1 METQRAERV
10 TIEVDKEMS
19 MFSSGKQVVAGW
31 LAAAVLVLLVAAAQ
45 AEAAGN
51 FRVRLADRID
61 GKTVKPGHPVHATL
75 SEHIVIGGLN
85 FPPGSQLTGTI
96 TKAQKA
102 RRFIQAE
109 VSPKRWLK
117 PGGAI
122 SMHFTRIAGGGMTAR
137 LNAVPIGVSSGQAKA
152 KHDGRIESASKGQ
165 VRSKVG
171 RLALTGLSFVAA
183 PVAPLI
189 GGAVGVVK
197 PDAVLPDAYDSKG
210 RKHRRLKGMAAGAIA
225 GVPGGFLIN
234 DTMLKGR
241 DIYIQ
246 PGTELLLQNS
256 SAPPARGKDKGKGKP
271 SGGNV

>member
-1 METQRAERV
+1 
-10 TIEVDKEMS
+10 
-19 MFSSGKQVVAGW
+19 MFSLRTTVVAGW
-31 LAAAVLVLLVAAAQ
+31 LAVTVLMLLCAAQ
-45 AEAAGN
+45 VDAAGN
-51 FRVRLADRID
+51 FRARLANRID
-61 GKTVKPGHPVHATL
+61 GKTVRAGDPVRATL
-75 SEHIVIGGLN
+75 SHSVVLGGIT
-85 FPPGSQLTGTI
+85 FPAGSQLTGTI

-102 RRFIQAE
+102 RRLIHAE
-109 VSPKRWLK
+109 ISPKRWLK

-122 SMHFTRIAGGGMTAR
+122 SMRFTRIAGGGRTAR
-137 LNAVPIGVSSGQAKA
+137 INAIPVSIGSGQAKT
-152 KHDGRIESASKGQ
+152 KKDGRIESTSKGQ

-171 RLALTGLSFVAA
+171 RLALTGLSFIAA
-183 PVAPLI
+183 PVAPII

-246 PGTELLLQNS
+246 SGTELLLQQS
-256 SAPPARGKDKGKGKP
+256 GGAAPVKDKKKP
-271 SGGNV
+271 ASGHV